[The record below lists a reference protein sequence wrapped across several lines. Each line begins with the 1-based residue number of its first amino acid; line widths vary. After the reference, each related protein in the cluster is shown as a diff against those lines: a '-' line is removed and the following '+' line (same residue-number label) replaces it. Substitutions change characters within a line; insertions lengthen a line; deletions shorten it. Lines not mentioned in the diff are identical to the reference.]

1 MNLQITK
8 VTMGNFKGVS
18 HKELTFNGNA
28 IVKGCNGAGKST
40 LYSAY
45 EWTFTDTDALMTK
58 NPNVTPIGN
67 KECESRVEI
76 ECLLDGKPLTVAKSQ
91 KYKEKIEDGKT
102 TASTTNSYEINSVK
116 KSYKD
121 FILALQER
129 GIDTEHFLILTNP
142 NAFMSDTSKTGRE
155 KIREVLFRMAEDVS
169 DIDIAKDV
177 KADDVVELLDSY
189 TLTEIEQ
196 MNKATIKKITDSMG
210 KDNSIINAR
219 IEEVKKQKSTQDATV
234 LQEQK
239 KSYEAEIER
248 IDKELADMGNSNKEA
263 KFVELTNKLNI
274 IKAEMDCELV
284 NQKSD
289 LDRQYRDKLA
299 EAQGY
304 ERNVNEIQTN
314 LDNAQAEQNRLNE
327 DIKKQRALYKMEQG
341 AVLDESDLSCP
352 VCHIPYTK
360 DKLAKIKAEFDKN
373 KAKRVKLVKA
383 TGDELK
389 AKIEANK
396 GLIDE
401 LKHQLIEMTA
411 KLDECKTEVDSLL
424 VQLNALPKIPD
435 YMSNK
440 EYKKIYDE
448 IEKITKDLA
457 KSDKSKKTELESQ
470 RNVNKQML
478 NQVVSELAFLDK
490 NIELDKRIEELR
502 EERKTNEVNKAKAEK
517 IIDQVEKVKQSKN
530 EKLTESI
537 NKHFNVINF
546 KLFDY
551 LKNGNYTEIVE
562 IMVDGKPISSSA
574 NGSLI
579 QFAKIDC
586 ISGLQNFFD
595 QHLPVF
601 LEDAALLTINTK
613 NRIKLDAQLIQLVA
627 TDGVTELEVCDG

>member
-1 MNLQITK
+1 MELKILRISMN
-8 VTMGNFKGVS
+8 NFKGVKN
-18 HKELTFNGNA
+18 KE
-28 IVKGCNGAGKST
+28 IVLDGKSARLCAQNGRFKT
-40 LYSAY
+40 TTA
-45 EWTFTDTDALMTK
+45 DAFYFLFCDCNTALVK
-58 NPNVTPIGN
+58 NPPITPLGQE
-67 KECESRVEI
+67 ECESRVEI
-76 ECLLDGKPLTVAKSQ
+76 EISIDEKICNVAKVQ
-91 KYKEKIEDGKT
+91 KFKQKTEADGRT
-102 TASTTNSYEINSVK
+102 TSSITNTYEINSVS
-116 KSYKD
+116 KSQKD
-121 FILALQER
+121 FYKELQER
-129 GIDTEHFLILTNP
+129 GIDTEHFLILSNP
-142 NAFMSDTSKTGRE
+142 NALLADTSKAGRE
-155 KIREVLFRMAEDVS
+155 KIREILFSMTGDIS
-169 DIDIAKDV
+169 DTDIAKDV
-177 KADDVVELLDSY
+177 KANDVVELLDNY
-189 TLTEIEQ
+189 TLTEIEL

-219 IEEVKKQKSTQDATV
+219 IEEVKKQKSTQDAAV

-248 IDKELADMGNSNKEA
+248 IDKELADMGNSNKET
-263 KFVELTNKLNI
+263 KLVELTNKLNI

-284 NQKSD
+284 KQKSE

-304 ERNVNEIQTN
+304 ERTVNEIQAH
-314 LDNAQAEQNRLNE
+314 LDNAIAEQNRLNE
-327 DIKKQRALYKMEQG
+327 DIKKQRTLYKMEQG

-389 AKIEANK
+389 TKIEANK
-396 GLIDE
+396 GLIEE

-424 VQLNALPKIPD
+424 VQLNSLPKIPN

-448 IEKITKDLA
+448 IEKISKDLA
-457 KSDKSKKTELESQ
+457 KSDKSKKSELESQ

-490 NIELDKRIEELR
+490 NIELDARIEELR

-517 IIDQVEKVKQSKN
+517 IIDQVENVKRHKN
-530 EKLTESI
+530 EKLTDEI
-537 NKHFNVINF
+537 NKHFDIIDW
-546 KLFDY
+546 KLFEY
-551 LKNGNYTEIVE
+551 QRNGDTKEVCIPL
-562 IMVDGKPISSSA
+562 IDGKPIDSCC

-579 QFAKIDC
+579 TLAKVSIC
-586 ISGLQNFFD
+586 NTLQNHFEQFVPIWID
-595 QHLPVF
+595 DYSLF
-601 LEDAALLTINTK
+601 SENTYSRLEYNTQ
-613 NRIKLDAQLIQLVA
+613 IIGLM
-627 TDGVTELEVCDG
+627 VTENKELVVE

>member
-1 MNLQITK
+1 MKLELTK
-8 VTMGNFKGVS
+8 IVLDNFKGVK
-18 HKELTFNGNA
+18 HQELTFDGNTL
-28 IVKGCNGAGKST
+28 IKGQNGAGKST
-40 LYSAY
+40 VATAWL
-45 EWTFTDTDALMTK
+45 WLFTDTDITLVK
-58 NPNVTPIGN
+58 GPNITPLG
-67 KECESRVEI
+67 ETEVESRVEV
-76 ECLLDGKPLTVAKSQ
+76 ECLVDGKPLNLTKSQ
-91 KYKEKIEDGKT
+91 KYKTKEVDGKLT
-102 TASTTNSYEINSVK
+102 TSVTNSYEVNSIK
-116 KSYKD
+116 KTLKD
-121 FILALQER
+121 FMASLEER
-129 GIDTEHFLILTNP
+129 GIDKEHFLILSNP
-142 NAFMSDTSKTGRE
+142 NALLADTSKAGRE
-155 KIREVLFRMAEDVS
+155 KIREILFSMTGDIS
-169 DIDIAKDV
+169 DTDIAKDV
-177 KADDVVELLDSY
+177 KANDVVELLGNY
-189 TLTEIEQ
+189 TLAEIEQ
-196 MNKATIKKITDSMG
+196 MHKATIKKITDSMG

-219 IEEVKKQKSTQDATV
+219 IEEVKKQKSTQDAAV

-239 KSYEAEIER
+239 KSYEAEISR
-248 IDKELADMGNSNKEA
+248 IEKELADMGNSNKET
-263 KFVELTNKLNI
+263 KLVELTNKLNI

-284 NQKSD
+284 KQKSD

-352 VCHIPYTK
+352 VCHIPYSK

-389 AKIEANK
+389 TKIEANK
-396 GLIDE
+396 GLIEE

-424 VQLNALPKIPD
+424 AQLNSLPKIPD

-457 KSDKSKKTELESQ
+457 KSDKSKKSELESQ

-517 IIDQVEKVKQSKN
+517 IIDQVENVKRHKN
-530 EKLTESI
+530 EKLTDEI
-537 NKHFNVINF
+537 NKHFDIIDW
-546 KLFDY
+546 KLFEY
-551 LKNGNYTEIVE
+551 QRNGDIKEVCIPL
-562 IMVDGKPISSSA
+562 IDGKPIDSCC

-579 QFAKIDC
+579 TLAKVSIC
-586 ISGLQNFFD
+586 NTLQNHFEQFVPIWID
-595 QHLPVF
+595 DYSLF
-601 LEDAALLTINTK
+601 SENTYSRLEYNTQ
-613 NRIKLDAQLIQLVA
+613 IIGLM
-627 TDGVTELEVCDG
+627 VTENKELVVE